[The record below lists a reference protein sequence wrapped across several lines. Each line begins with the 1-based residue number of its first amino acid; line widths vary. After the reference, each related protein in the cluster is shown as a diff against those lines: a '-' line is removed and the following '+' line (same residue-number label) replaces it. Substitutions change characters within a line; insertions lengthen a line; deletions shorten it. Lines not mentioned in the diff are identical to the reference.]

1 MRLFGLIC
9 LALATLPQVALA
21 HTPLTPDTPMGVAF
35 FHGALTWDHAAMAAL
50 MGMWAAFIGRPSIW
64 IMPIV
69 AMAAILIGGA
79 LPMMNVSLPGVD
91 VAIPMASVVFGLC
104 VLFAVQPP
112 IGVTGAM
119 IGVGGLYLG
128 QIHLSGMGPMD
139 WPLMGVI
146 GFLGGILAAMAA
158 GTAVGA
164 LTYIG
169 RGEFFVRL
177 GGAGMT
183 ALGVSFLAGAMMS

>member
-9 LALATLPQVALA
+9 LALATLPQAALA
-21 HTPLTPDTPMGVAF
+21 HAPLTPDTPMGGAF
-35 FHGALTWDHAAMAAL
+35 FHAALTWDHAAMAAL

-64 IMPIV
+64 AMPIV
-69 AMAAILIGGA
+69 AMAGLLIGGV
-79 LPMMNVSLPGVD
+79 LPMTGVTLPGGD
-91 VAIPMASVVFGLC
+91 VAIPMASIVFGLC

-112 IGVTGAM
+112 IAVTGAM
-119 IGVGGLYLG
+119 VGVGGLYLG
-128 QIHLSGMGPMD
+128 QLHLSGVAPMG

-146 GFLGGILAAMAA
+146 GFVAGTLAAMAV
-158 GTAVGA
+158 GTAAGA

>member
-9 LALATLPQVALA
+9 LALATLPQAALA
-21 HTPLTPDTPMGVAF
+21 HAPLTPDTPMGGAF
-35 FHGALTWDHAAMAAL
+35 FHAALTWDHAAMAAL

-64 IMPIV
+64 AMPIV
-69 AMAAILIGGA
+69 AMAGLLIGGV
-79 LPMMNVSLPGVD
+79 LPMAGVILPGGD
-91 VAIPMASVVFGLC
+91 VAIPMASIIFGLC

-119 IGVGGLYLG
+119 VGVGGLYLG
-128 QIHLSGMGPMD
+128 QLHLSGVAPMD

-146 GFLGGILAAMAA
+146 GFVAGTLTAMAV
-158 GTAVGA
+158 GTAAGA

>member
-9 LALATLPQVALA
+9 LALTTLPQAALA
-21 HTPLTPDTPMGVAF
+21 HAPLTPDTPMGGAF
-35 FHGALTWDHAAMAAL
+35 FHAALTWDHAAMAAL

-64 IMPIV
+64 AMPIV
-69 AMAAILIGGA
+69 AMAGLLVGGV
-79 LPMMNVSLPGVD
+79 LPMAGVTLPGGD
-91 VAIPMASVVFGLC
+91 VAIPMASIIFGLC

-119 IGVGGLYLG
+119 VGVGGLYLG
-128 QIHLSGMGPMD
+128 QLHLSGVAPMN

-146 GFLGGILAAMAA
+146 GFVAGTLAAMAV
-158 GTAVGA
+158 GTAAGA